1 MQPDTTLSIH
11 AHRSFRQ
18 SRPGRSYSLPEEDHS
33 RGNIS
38 RIFVMN
44 LMVFHQLSK
53 GASNARADDSS
64 SLKAKIISYLLVD
77 TQASN
82 ALTLNRIGA
91 KLDRGWEHPV
101 TAALLCPLKYPATPE
116 IFMDIKAGLKPVT
129 ATLLPRFLYPD
140 GQEYNEDD
148 TVSGILRGHLMI
160 RVAKHIFQ
168 GPSAALEAAGYH
180 RGKQGIASLIHI
192 ISMDPH
198 LIAYIAVQAR
208 FSISSSQQ
216 WSQLDGS
223 FDYGEF
229 YWNIVGLFDDGE
241 GQEIIDFYNHHIF
254 GRPLGASAMPG
265 TASTPP
271 VESDFDR
278 LKVQRAARRAQ
289 AVAATGEADA

>member
-44 LMVFHQLSK
+44 LMVFYQLSK

-116 IFMDIKAGLKPVT
+116 LVLSFS
-129 ATLLPRFLYPD
+129 FL
-140 GQEYNEDD
+140 
-148 TVSGILRGHLMI
+148 
-160 RVAKHIFQ
+160 
-168 GPSAALEAAGYH
+168 
-180 RGKQGIASLIHI
+180 
-192 ISMDPH
+192 
-198 LIAYIAVQAR
+198 
-208 FSISSSQQ
+208 
-216 WSQLDGS
+216 
-223 FDYGEF
+223 
-229 YWNIVGLFDDGE
+229 
-241 GQEIIDFYNHHIF
+241 
-254 GRPLGASAMPG
+254 G
-265 TASTPP
+265 TAHLLFQDIYGHQSRF
-271 VESDFDR
+271 EACHR
-278 LKVQRAARRAQ
+278 NL
-289 AVAATGEADA
+289 ATSLPLP